1 MLSTQTSNPAFK
13 IITNNNKMKLA
24 VSLAKEMAKTN
35 NPIIIHGDNGTG
47 KNLFARYIQ
56 QQSSR
61 SSHPFIS
68 LPSNNHN
75 DIDQQIKT
83 CMDDVQM
90 GTLLLEM
97 VQDLDIKL
105 QHTLYKHLSH
115 SAGQQKFRI
124 ITTTSSDLEK
134 LSKTGEFLP
143 ELLTILQGGYIE
155 LLPLQ
160 DRHED
165 ISSLATFY
173 VEHFCQVSA
182 LPNKNISA
190 ELLHILNAYH
200 WPGNVREL
208 VSTVV
213 QLVITSQF
221 KQTLFPK
228 DLPAHIRIQTL
239 KFATAQKQGL

>member
-13 IITNNNKMKLA
+13 IITNNNKMKLSL
-24 VSLAKEMAKTN
+24 SLANEMAKTS

-47 KNLFARYIQ
+47 KNLFAKHIH

-61 SSHPFIS
+61 CSYPLIS
-68 LPSNNHN
+68 LPSNSHN

-90 GTLLLEM
+90 GTLLLDR
-97 VQDLDIKL
+97 VQDLDL
-105 QHTLYKHLSH
+105 EFQHTLHKHLSH
-115 SAGQQKFRI
+115 SEQQKFRI

-134 LSKTGEFLP
+134 LSETGEFLP

-160 DRHED
+160 DRRED

-173 VEHFCQVSA
+173 VEHLCQVSA